1 MRILLKDKCNVGPAN
16 PDRRKCVGYRVDTFY
31 LERLDHILMATHLAF
46 KAVCAEQRTS

>member
-1 MRILLKDKCNVGPAN
+1 MSAQLTLTGGSVGF
-16 PDRRKCVGYRVDTFY
+16 RVDALY